1 MEANGLKDQNDLTD
15 IEILALL
22 KVDSEALSIVYK
34 RHKKYCINFMKN
46 MYNDFDA
53 IQDIYQDAVIVLYEN
68 AQKPDFKLSCTIQ
81 TYLNSICRN
90 QILKRINFDNK
101 YHVKKTEEDN
111 DEHEVFIE
119 SINDWFEEV
128 KGVNEVRVKVMKNI
142 LEEMKDIGSK
152 CYEMLVMF
160 FYQNKT
166 MEAIA
171 QAMNYTNA
179 DNAKSQKYKCQEKFK
194 TEVFKRLPK

>member
-15 IEILALL
+15 IEILTLL
-22 KVDSEALSIVYK
+22 KVNSEALSIVYK

-46 MYNDFDA
+46 MWNDFEA
-53 IQDIYQDAVIVLYEN
+53 IQDIYQDAIIVLYEN
-68 AQKPDFKLSCTIQ
+68 VQKPDFQLSCTIQ

-90 QILKRINFDNK
+90 QVLKRISFDNR
-101 YHVKKTEEDN
+101 YHVKKKDEEN
-111 DEHEVFIE
+111 SENEFFID
-119 SINDWFEEV
+119 SVNDWFEEV
-128 KGVNEVRVKVMKNI
+128 NDVNEGRVKVMKSI
-142 LEEMKDIGSK
+142 LEEMKEVGSK
-152 CYEMLVMF
+152 CYEMMVMF

-166 MEAIA
+166 METIA

-194 TEVFKRLPK
+194 SEVFKRLPK